1 VKKVANR
8 KAAKIASISRITS
21 EGVGARIQRFRED
34 KGWKQ
39 NDLAKRAG
47 FDQGFISHVES
58 GKRMVSLE
66 GLVRIAKALN
76 LTPATLL
83 EIPEF
88 QTLEKKIAVQRGA
101 RERDTRFYEKVG
113 RLVYGRFL
121 ASEK

>member
-1 VKKVANR
+1 MRNSKNR
-8 KAAKIASISRITS
+8 KNAKIASVLKTTR
-21 EGVGARIQRFRED
+21 EGVGARIQRLRED

-39 NDLAKRAG
+39 SDLARRAG

-58 GKRMVSLE
+58 GKKTMSLE
-66 GLVRIAKALN
+66 GLVRIAAALG

-88 QTLEKKIAVQRGA
+88 QGLEKAIVA
-101 RERDTRFYEKVG
+101 RRTGSNLDSHFYEKVG

-121 ASEK
+121 ASVK